1 MAGMERGMNGGQPE
15 LLLGLAP
22 LSVAVSKAKSIF
34 DSKDYSP
41 MRDMTC
47 QPTHCDCGQP
57 FHRRGACLI
66 CKAGHEHWMEC
77 VGREDHPRNAE
88 WEAYLDAN
96 GRDAFQRAIE
106 RHHQQRPWR

>member
-1 MAGMERGMNGGQPE
+1 MSEQ
-15 LLLGLAP
+15 LQLVTAP
-22 LSVAVSKAKSIF
+22 SIF
-34 DSKDYSP
+34 DSEDYSP

-47 QPTHCDCGQP
+47 QPTHCECGQP
-57 FHRRGACLI
+57 FRRHGGYLI
-66 CKAGHEHWMEC
+66 CTAGHERGMEC
-77 VGREDHPRNAE
+77 VGREDHTRNAE